1 LIPFYHLV
9 CLGLAVLIGV
19 IHIALQA
26 ISATRDTGVKWNAG
40 ARDTPAELGVMAGRL
55 ERASHNFR
63 ESFPLFAA
71 SLLGAY
77 LAAQL
82 SDLTLVA
89 AVTYVVARAVYI
101 PLYAFGV
108 PYLRSLVWVISLVA
122 ILVILAAL
130 LL

>member
-1 LIPFYHLV
+1 MIPFYHLV
-9 CLGLAVLIGV
+9 CLGLAVVIGI

-26 ISATRDTGVKWNAG
+26 VAATRENGPKWNAG
-40 ARDTPAELGVMAGRL
+40 PRDNTPEPGVMAGRL
-55 ERASHNFR
+55 DRASRNFQ
-63 ESFPLFAA
+63 ETFPLFAA
-71 SLLGAY
+71 VLLAAY

-82 SDLTLVA
+82 SDLTLIA
-89 AVTYVVARAVYI
+89 AIAYVVARAVYI

-108 PYLRSLVWVISLVA
+108 PYLRSLVWVVSLVA